1 MSDVINSSIFIWG
14 VVRFY
19 EGVVFRQLEELIGKD
34 ELVGVSLTRI
44 YPIHNKLKL
53 ILIIHLQGRE
63 SSKRNCR
70 CKFLIKCSCS
80 LNF

>member
-1 MSDVINSSIFIWG
+1 VSDVINSSIFIWG

-44 YPIHNKLKL
+44 YPIHNKLL
-53 ILIIHLQGRE
+53 GL
-63 SSKRNCR
+63 
-70 CKFLIKCSCS
+70 S
-80 LNF
+80 LF